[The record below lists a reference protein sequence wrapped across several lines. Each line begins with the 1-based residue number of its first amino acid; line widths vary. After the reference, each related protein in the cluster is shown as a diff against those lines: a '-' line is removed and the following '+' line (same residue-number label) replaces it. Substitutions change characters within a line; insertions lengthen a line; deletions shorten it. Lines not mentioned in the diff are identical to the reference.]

1 MEETE
6 LTTLANKQIRRIF
19 HQDEWWFSVTDVIA
33 ILTESSIAKR
43 YWTDL
48 KRKLLQDEGF
58 TEVYEKI
65 VQLKLPASDGK
76 KYATDCAN
84 VETLLRIIQSIPS
97 PKAEP
102 IKQWLAKVGHERL
115 QETADPEQS
124 LNRARENWLKN
135 GYSPE
140 WIQRRMMG
148 QEIRN
153 KLTDYWQTH
162 DIQKGDEF
170 AILTN
175 IIHQEWTGLTVKQHK
190 DLKRLK
196 QQNLRDHMTDT
207 ELVLTSLAELS
218 TKQIAEANQAR
229 GLEANK
235 VASKQGGVIAKHAK
249 LELEQQTGK
258 QVISSS
264 NHLDSKPV
272 PKTIQAKA
280 KKATKNLHN

>member
-6 LTTLANKQIRRIF
+6 LATLANKQIRRIF
-19 HQDEWWFSVTDVIA
+19 HQDEWWFSVIDVIA

-190 DLKRLK
+190 DLKGLK

-235 VASKQGGVIAKHAK
+235 VASKQGGGIAKHAK
-249 LELEQQTGK
+249 LELEQQTGQK
-258 QVISSS
+258 VISSS
-264 NHLDSKPV
+264 NHLSNKPTTKTIRSKP
-272 PKTIQAKA
+272 
-280 KKATKNLHN
+280 KKS